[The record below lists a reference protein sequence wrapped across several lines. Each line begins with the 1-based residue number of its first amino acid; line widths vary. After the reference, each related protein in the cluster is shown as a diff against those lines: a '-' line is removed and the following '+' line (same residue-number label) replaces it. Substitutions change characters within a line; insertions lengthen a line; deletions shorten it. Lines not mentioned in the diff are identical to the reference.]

1 MKLRLF
7 RYYALIPEIDGRY
20 LAHLGT
26 LVISSVISPSIRRTA
41 LNEYDVSY
49 MIVTDTDINA
59 SEIGS
64 VKLRKPSR
72 LYMFL
77 I

>member
-1 MKLRLF
+1 MKLRVF
-7 RYYALIPEIDGRY
+7 RYYALIPEIYGRY
-20 LAHLGT
+20 IAHLRT
-26 LVISSVISPSIRRTA
+26 LVNSSVISPSIRRTA

-49 MIVTDTDINA
+49 MIGIDTDINA

-72 LYMFL
+72 LYTFL
-77 I
+77 M